1 MKKTGAKGDLNGFLD
16 AGSFIEGA
24 LHFEDTFR
32 LDGRLKGRVVSRGDL
47 VVGEHGDVD
56 AEIEV
61 GRIFVSGTVR
71 GSVLAHGRVEIA
83 AGGKL
88 LADIETPS
96 LVVEDGATL
105 QGQCDMSGRSAAT
118 GRDRPQQP
126 VEGIQN
132 VTRIPLSKK
141 N

>member
-1 MKKTGAKGDLNGFLD
+1 MKKTGARGDLNGFLD

-32 LDGRLKGRVVSRGDL
+32 LDGRLKGSIVSRGDL

-71 GSVLAHGRVEIA
+71 GNVLAHQRVEIA

-88 LADIETPS
+88 LANLETPS

-105 QGQCDMSGRSAAT
+105 QGQCNMSARSAEAAS
-118 GRDRPQQP
+118 RPAQQRA
-126 VEGIQN
+126 EAAQN
-132 VTRIPLSKK
+132 VTRLPLPKK
-141 N
+141 G

>member
-1 MKKTGAKGDLNGFLD
+1 MKKTGVKGDLNGFLD

-32 LDGRLKGRVVSRGDL
+32 LDGRLKGRIVSRGDL
-47 VVGEHGDVD
+47 VVGAHGDVEAD
-56 AEIEV
+56 IEV

-71 GSVLAHGRVEIA
+71 GSVLAHQRVEIA

-105 QGQCDMSGRSAAT
+105 QGQCDMSGRAAVS
-118 GRDRPQQP
+118 G
-126 VEGIQN
+126 EGIQN
-132 VTRIPLSKK
+132 VTRLPLPKK

>member
-1 MKKTGAKGDLNGFLD
+1 MKKNASTGDLNGFLD

-32 LDGRLKGRVVSRGDL
+32 LDGRLKGRIVSRGDL
-47 VVGEHGDVD
+47 VVGEHGDVE

-71 GSVLAHGRVEIA
+71 GSVVAHRRVEIA
-83 AGGKL
+83 AGGKV
-88 LADIETPS
+88 LADLETPS
-96 LVVEDGATL
+96 LVVEDGAVL
-105 QGQCDMSGRSAAT
+105 QGQCNMSGQAAPAVH
-118 GRDRPQQP
+118 GHGP
-126 VEGIQN
+126 GKAGHN
-132 VTRIPLSKK
+132 VTRLPLPKK

>member
-1 MKKTGAKGDLNGFLD
+1 MKKTGSRGDLNGFLD
-16 AGSFIEGA
+16 EGSYIEGA

-71 GSVLAHGRVEIA
+71 GSVVAQHRVEIA
-83 AGGKL
+83 AGGRV
-88 LADIETPS
+88 LADLETPS
-96 LVVEDGATL
+96 LVVEDGAVL
-105 QGQCDMSGRSAAT
+105 QGQCNMSTEAGSVD
-118 GRDRPQQP
+118 RDRPEQAP
-126 VEGIQN
+126 ERAQN
-132 VTRIPLSKK
+132 VTRLPLKK
-141 N
+141 KS

>member
-1 MKKTGAKGDLNGFLD
+1 MKKTGATGDLNGFLD

-32 LDGRLKGRVVSRGDL
+32 LDGRLKGRIASRGDL
-47 VVGEHGDVD
+47 VVGEHGDIE

-71 GSVLAHGRVEIA
+71 GNVVAHQRVEIA
-83 AGGKL
+83 AGGKV

-96 LVVEDGATL
+96 LVVEDGAVL
-105 QGQCDMSGRSAAT
+105 QGQCNMSGRAGGAQPERT
-118 GRDRPQQP
+118 PRPA
-126 VEGIQN
+126 EGVRN
-132 VTRIPLSKK
+132 VTRIPLPKK

>member
-32 LDGRLKGRVVSRGDL
+32 LDGRLKGRIVSHGDL
-47 VVGEHGDVD
+47 VVGEHGDVE

-71 GSVLAHGRVEIA
+71 GSVQAHQRVEIA

-88 LADIETPS
+88 LADIQTPS

-105 QGQCDMSGRSAAT
+105 QGRCDMSGRAAAS
-118 GRDRPQQP
+118 G
-126 VEGIQN
+126 EGIQN
-132 VTRIPLSKK
+132 VTRLPLPKK

>member
-32 LDGRLKGRVVSRGDL
+32 LDGRLKGRIVSRGDL
-47 VVGEHGDVD
+47 VVGERGDVE

-71 GSVLAHGRVEIA
+71 GSVLAHNRVEIA

-88 LADIETPS
+88 LADLETPS
-96 LVVEDGATL
+96 LVVEDGAIL
-105 QGQCDMSGRSAAT
+105 QGQCDMSGRSAT
-118 GRDRPQQP
+118 PGRARSLQP
-126 VEGIQN
+126 AEGIQN
-132 VTRIPLSKK
+132 VTHLPLQKK